1 MKGLSFAPV
10 EAKLDQ
16 PRVVLSWDSEVLIEQ
31 HAGLFSYESKC
42 VRVRTKRGLISVTG
56 ENLLISYF
64 GIQDLMIQGHVSGIA
79 LQGETT

>member
-16 PRVVLSWDSEVLIEQ
+16 PRVVLSGDSEVLIEQ